1 MNDSA
6 QDGVV
11 TRIVPE
17 FPRGTTVTIP
27 MQIAD
32 IRHLDRRPEPDQHR
46 NQPTAKPTYAMNPIL
61 PLSTERRNSMRLP
74 HHNSVLLSIVDFKW
88 QEFYP

>member
-17 FPRGTTVTIP
+17 FSRGTTVTIP
-27 MQIAD
+27 MQSAD
-32 IRHLDRRPEPDQHR
+32 IRHLDRRPEPDKHR
-46 NQPTAKPTYAMNPIL
+46 N
-61 PLSTERRNSMRLP
+61 
-74 HHNSVLLSIVDFKW
+74 
-88 QEFYP
+88 